1 MAMPGDKE
9 GEHAVLPAD
18 KVLKLPS
25 CAASALWRDRI
36 ILANELS
43 MRKHIVERSLLAVAK
58 EAVIHRANTCIR
70 ELQLKQSLRPHTNDA
85 VAAIHSSIYERDF
98 G

>member
-58 EAVIHRANTCIR
+58 EAVISSRKYLHSRASAKAK
-70 ELQLKQSLRPHTNDA
+70 L
-85 VAAIHSSIYERDF
+85 AATHE
-98 G
+98 